1 MTIQFKTHPCQP
13 VVLESESQPHVLP
26 EILFRCIAF
35 FPAPFVSGLKSSPQK
50 QKLSARTGRSIIH
63 SGEFRRGTS
72 SDLLDTELAQLSL
85 QLIELLRE
93 VVFALVPELAGLDF
107 GGLNGKKQRS
117 AMVLQIAI
125 GYPSFRRVRTYHGD
139 WLRCCRY

>member
-1 MTIQFKTHPCQP
+1 MTIQFKTGPCQP
-13 VVLESESQPHVLP
+13 VVLESESQSHVLP
-26 EILFRCIAF
+26 EIFFRCVAF
-35 FPAPFVSGLKSSPQK
+35 FPALFVGLKISPQK
-50 QKLSARTGRSIIH
+50 QKLSARTGRRIIH

-107 GGLNGKKQRS
+107 GGLNGKNRGQQWCFKSQ
-117 AMVLQIAI
+117 
-125 GYPSFRRVRTYHGD
+125 
-139 WLRCCRY
+139 